1 MPLTQME
8 HFLVLTDDIDA
19 TRDFY
24 IHALGMN
31 VGARPPLEFPG
42 YWMYVGDVPCVHIGD
57 WAAYKAHSES
67 MGIPVSKRASGTGP
81 FDHIA
86 FNGSN
91 YAEITRRLQDRGVNY
106 GSNTVPGIGLRQLF
120 LEDPNGVKIEINI
133 SAQNA

>member
-24 IHALGMN
+24 VRALGMT
-31 VGARPPLEFPG
+31 VGSRPPLEFPG
-42 YWMYVGDVPCVHIGD
+42 YWMYVGTVPCVHIGD
-57 WAAYKAHSES
+57 WEAYKAHSE
-67 MGIPVSKRASGTGP
+67 T
-81 FDHIA
+81 H
-86 FNGSN
+86 GSN
-91 YAEITRRLQDRGVNY
+91 YDDITRRLGSNGVSF

-133 SAQNA
+133 AAGS

>member
-24 IHALGMN
+24 VHALGMT
-31 VGARPPLEFPG
+31 VGPRPPLEFPG
-42 YWMYVGDVPCVHIGD
+42 YWMYVGNVPCVHIGD
-57 WAAYKAHSES
+57 WKVYQAHSES
-67 MGIPVSKRASGTGP
+67 MGIPVSQRARGTGP
-81 FDHIA
+81 LDHIA

-91 YAEITRRLQDRGVNY
+91 YAEVTQRLERHAVHFA
-106 GSNTVPGIGLRQLF
+106 SNTVPGIGLRQLF

-133 SAQNA
+133 AAENA

>member
-24 IHALGMN
+24 ILALGMMA
-31 VGARPPLEFPG
+31 GPRPPLEFPG
-42 YWMYVGDVPCVHIGD
+42 YWMYLGNVPCVHIGD
-57 WAAYKAHSES
+57 WNAYQAHSES
-67 MGIPVSKRASGTGP
+67 VGIPVSQRARGTGP

-91 YAEITRRLQDRGVNY
+91 YAEVTQRLQRHGVRFE
-106 GSNTVPGIGLRQLF
+106 SNTVPGIGLRQLF

-133 SAQNA
+133 AAENA